1 MGLFQQNYNINPER
15 GFPGMLARPSEPHA
29 TGSGLMGTGG
39 TANAPSP
46 GDPVYYDAST
56 RRFRVP
62 VDDTHFDQICGI
74 LGYRVDQVARSDS
87 TVEYSDGDEIQFFTF
102 GTIWVRA
109 EATLTYGQSIH
120 WNGST
125 QRWFVG
131 TRLPVMANTDWPTFA
146 TTNTTEPSNG
156 ADTVTFANEIRN
168 ATIGAFNAT
177 LRRLKRYP
185 VVCVSRDPV
194 SSGSMA
200 MAQIG
205 YGRVDTGA

>member
-29 TGSGLMGTGG
+29 TGSGLMGVGG
-39 TANAPSP
+39 TPNTPAP

-56 RRFRVP
+56 RRFRTP
-62 VDDTHFDQICGI
+62 VDDEHFYQVCGI
-74 LGYRVDQVARSDS
+74 LGYRVDQVATSDS
-87 TVEYSDGDEIQFFTF
+87 TVRFSEGDEIQFFSL

-109 EATLTYGQSIH
+109 ETTLNYGQAIH

-125 QRWFVG
+125 QRWLSDS
-131 TRLPVMANTDWPTFA
+131 RLPVIDTFLASDFSARTVADVATQAAMANDMR
-146 TTNTTEPSNG
+146 
-156 ADTVTFANEIRN
+156 DRLN
-168 ATIGAFNAT
+168 AA
-177 LRRLKRYP
+177 LRRFKRYP
-185 VVCVSRDPV
+185 IVCVSRDPV
-194 SSGSMA
+194 SAGGMA